1 VSEQQVEDLQR
12 KISELESKLHMFKA
26 HFPAR
31 TTANQD
37 QWSDACKL
45 ENPRAKPQHRQ
56 SEECSKL
63 KEKQVL
69 ICRVK
74 NSPGPSVV
82 PKRSP
87 FQEIGNISLA
97 RKPR

>member
-1 VSEQQVEDLQR
+1 
-12 KISELESKLHMFKA
+12 
-26 HFPAR
+26 
-31 TTANQD
+31 
-37 QWSDACKL
+37 
-45 ENPRAKPQHRQ
+45 
-56 SEECSKL
+56 L

-74 NSPGPSVV
+74 HSPGPSVV